1 MLILWQRSELGPG
14 SPRIGISSFFFN
26 SAKIYFAGAIY
37 TERCQELIIPFL
49 MLFLDIGAS
58 EEELESEEVHS
69 ERRPCISALLWPSW
83 GEILWPI
90 SPSYW
95 QPPRHLLMGLS
106 TPISALL
113 ISPSPLRPPTLVF
126 LPPLSTVFYL
136 LLFAKIWDLRLWG
149 IAQGWKKI
157 SLNCH
162 LLVNSTEFVLFF
174 LI

>member
-1 MLILWQRSELGPG
+1 MLTLWQRSELGPG
-14 SPRIGISSFFFN
+14 SPRIRISSFFFFFSN

-83 GEILWPI
+83 GETLRPI

-95 QPPRHLLMGLS
+95 QPPLHLLMGLS

-113 ISPSPLRPPTLVF
+113 TF
-126 LPPLSTVFYL
+126 PPLFAPP
-136 LLFAKIWDLRLWG
+136 LLFF
-149 IAQGWKKI
+149 
-157 SLNCH
+157 CH
-162 LLVNSTEFVLFF
+162 LSLPVSTSSYLQRFEILGFEA
-174 LI
+174 